1 MTVSLHSDSTTTTT
15 TTTTTYQQ
23 ANGYYPAK
31 PTATASDASPTTT
44 TPDAQSALYAVCDAL
59 KDKLEAF
66 LAEEPETELL
76 RNVQARLRV
85 SMELTE
91 ESLRKYR
98 YEEHLPRH
106 CDHGSGTG

>member
-1 MTVSLHSDSTTTTT
+1 MTVSLHSDSSTTTT
-15 TTTTTYQQ
+15 TTTTTYQE

-31 PTATASDASPTTT
+31 PTSTASDASPTT
-44 TPDAQSALYAVCDAL
+44 TPDAQSALYDVCDAL

-98 YEEHLPRH
+98 YEGHLPRH
-106 CDHGSGTG
+106 CDHGPRPG

>member
-1 MTVSLHSDSTTTTT
+1 MTVSLHSDSSTTTTT
-15 TTTTTYQQ
+15 TFQQ

-31 PTATASDASPTTT
+31 PTTASDASPTTT
-44 TPDAQSALYAVCDAL
+44 TPDAQSALYDVCDAL

-98 YEEHLPRH
+98 YEAHLPRH
-106 CDHGSGTG
+106 CNHGSRPG